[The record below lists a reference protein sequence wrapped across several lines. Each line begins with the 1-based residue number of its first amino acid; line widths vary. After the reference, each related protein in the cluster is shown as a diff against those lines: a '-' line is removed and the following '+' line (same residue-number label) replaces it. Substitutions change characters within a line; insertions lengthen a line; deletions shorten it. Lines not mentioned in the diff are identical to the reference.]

1 MDGYPQL
8 ALDQQICLPLY
19 AASRAVT
26 RRYGELL
33 AEVGLTYPQYLAL
46 LALWEAEG
54 TLSVRELGAR
64 LHLDSGTLTPLL
76 KRMETAGLLS
86 RVRDERDERRVLV
99 SPTDQGWDLRPR
111 VADIPAQLAG
121 GMGMTV
127 EEGRTLRGLLDR
139 VIAELERSERVG
151 RRRDDHTRVPPGAS
165 AR

>member
-1 MDGYPQL
+1 MDSYPQL

-54 TLSVRELGAR
+54 PLSVRELGDL

-76 KRMETAGLLS
+76 KRMERTGLLT

-99 SPTDQGWDLRPR
+99 SPTDQGWGLRAR

-127 EEGRTLRGLLDR
+127 AEGRTLRGLLDR
-139 VIAELERSERVG
+139 VIGQLEPERG
-151 RRRDDHTRVPPGAS
+151 GGGAA